1 MISAIVIGGPSA
13 GYKGSSD
20 RKKLSMKN
28 RMGNMKRQ
36 SLFKL
41 VIIFLALFAGLSL
54 ADVVEIIQIR
64 YRSAP
69 DALRIAEKLLTKD
82 GSVTMD
88 ERTNSLVVKDSEESV
103 GRIQKIMGNFDKA
116 VDQAKISV
124 RFNENESD
132 SGRLVSAGGSLHGKN
147 WDISSGT
154 KKKGVEIRV
163 EDIDKS
169 RQSGSEYFISVAS
182 GSPAYIVT
190 GKSIPYRE
198 KWVRFGGKHAVA
210 GDSIHF
216 EKIETGIEI
225 TPVIAGDHADIRI
238 VPRISEGGQEG
249 GIIRFSEAST
259 RMTVPLGKWVTIGG
273 ADQKDNEVLNAVLEK
288 GGGTRDSSFSIS
300 IMIEK

>member
-1 MISAIVIGGPSA
+1 
-13 GYKGSSD
+13 
-20 RKKLSMKN
+20 
-28 RMGNMKRQ
+28 MKRQ

-41 VIIFLALFAGLSL
+41 IIIFLVLFAGLSL

-69 DALRIAEKLLTKD
+69 DALRIVEKLLTKD

-103 GRIQKIMGNFDKA
+103 GRIQKIMVNFDKA
-116 VDQAKISV
+116 IEQAKIRV

-154 KKKGVEIRV
+154 KKNGVEVRV

-169 RQSGSEYFISVAS
+169 RQSGSEYFINVAS
-182 GSPAYIVT
+182 GSPVYIVT

-198 KWVRFGGKHAVA
+198 KWVRIGGKHAVA
-210 GDSIHF
+210 GDSVHF

-225 TPVIAGDHADIRI
+225 TPFIAGDHADIRI
-238 VPRISEGGQEG
+238 VPRISGGGQEG

-259 RMTVPLGKWVTIGG
+259 RMTVPLGKWVKIGG
-273 ADQKDNEVLNAVLEK
+273 VDQKENEVLNAVLEK
-288 GGGTRDSSFSIS
+288 GGRTHDSSFSIS
-300 IMIEK
+300 IMIQK

>member
-1 MISAIVIGGPSA
+1 
-13 GYKGSSD
+13 
-20 RKKLSMKN
+20 
-28 RMGNMKRQ
+28 MKRQ
-36 SLFKL
+36 SFCKSI
-41 VIIFLALFAGLSL
+41 IIFMVFFAGLSL

-69 DALRIAEKLLTKD
+69 DALRIVEKLLTKG

-103 GRIQKIMGNFDKA
+103 GRIVKIIETFDKA
-116 VDQAKISV
+116 IEQAKIRV

-132 SGRLVSAGGSLHGKN
+132 SSRLVSAGGSLHGKN
-147 WDISSGT
+147 WEISSG
-154 KKKGVEIRV
+154 KKKNGVEVRA
-163 EDIDKS
+163 EDVSKS
-169 RQSGSEYFISVAS
+169 RQTGSEYFISVAS

-198 KWVRFGGKHAVA
+198 KWVRIGGKRAVA
-210 GDSIHF
+210 GDSVHF

-238 VPRISEGGQEG
+238 VPRISDGGQEG

-273 ADQKDNEVLNAVLEK
+273 ADQKENEVLNAVLEK
-288 GGGTRDSSFSIS
+288 GGGTHDSFFSIS
-300 IMIEK
+300 IMIEPQ

>member
-1 MISAIVIGGPSA
+1 
-13 GYKGSSD
+13 
-20 RKKLSMKN
+20 
-28 RMGNMKRQ
+28 MKRL
-36 SLFKL
+36 SLWKSI
-41 VIIFLALFAGLSL
+41 IIFLAFFSGLSL

-69 DALRIAEKLLTKD
+69 DALRIVEKLLTRD

-103 GRIQKIMGNFDKA
+103 GRVKKIIETFDKA
-116 VDQAKISV
+116 IKQAKIRV

-132 SGRLVSAGGSLHGKN
+132 SDRMVSDGGSVHGKN
-147 WDISSGT
+147 WKISSGT
-154 KKKGVEIRV
+154 KTNGVEVRAGDV
-163 EDIDKS
+163 SKS
-169 RQSGSEYFISVAS
+169 RQTGSEYFVTVAS

-198 KWVRFGGKHAVA
+198 KWVRIGRKRSIA
-210 GDSIHF
+210 GDSVHF
-216 EKIETGIEI
+216 ENIETGIEI

-238 VPRISEGGQEG
+238 VPRISDGGEEG

-273 ADQKDNEVLNAVLEK
+273 ADQKENEVLNAVLEK
-288 GGGTRDSSFSIS
+288 GSGTQSSSFSVS
-300 IMIEK
+300 ILIEK

>member
-1 MISAIVIGGPSA
+1 
-13 GYKGSSD
+13 
-20 RKKLSMKN
+20 
-28 RMGNMKRQ
+28 MKRQ
-36 SLFKL
+36 SFCKSI
-41 VIIFLALFAGLSL
+41 IIFMVFVAGLSI

-69 DALRIAEKLLTKD
+69 DALRIVEKLLTRD

-88 ERTNSLVVKDSEESV
+88 ERTNSLVVRDSEESV
-103 GRIQKIMGNFDKA
+103 GRIIKIIETFDKA
-116 VDQAKISV
+116 VEQAKIRV

-132 SGRLVSAGGSLHGKN
+132 SGRLVSAGGSLRGKN
-147 WDISSGT
+147 REISSG
-154 KKKGVEIRV
+154 KKKNGVEVRV

-169 RQSGSEYFISVAS
+169 RQTGSEYFVTVAS

-198 KWVRFGGKHAVA
+198 KWVRIGGKHAIA
-210 GDSIHF
+210 GDSVHF

-225 TPVIAGDHADIRI
+225 TPVITGEHADIRI
-238 VPRISEGGQEG
+238 VPRISDGGQEG

-273 ADQKDNEVLNAVLEK
+273 VDQKENEVLNAVLEK
-288 GGGTRDSSFSIS
+288 GSGTHDSFFSIS